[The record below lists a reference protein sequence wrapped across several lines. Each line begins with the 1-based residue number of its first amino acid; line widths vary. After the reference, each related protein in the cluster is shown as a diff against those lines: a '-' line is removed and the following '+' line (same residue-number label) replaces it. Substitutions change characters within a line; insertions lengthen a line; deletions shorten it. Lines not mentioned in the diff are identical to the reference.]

1 MATTS
6 LWPAIK
12 SIQSVKMFL
21 GRMKRIKKR
30 KDSEEEVKIKMKRMK
45 GKE

>member
-1 MATTS
+1 
-6 LWPAIK
+6 
-12 SIQSVKMFL
+12 MFL